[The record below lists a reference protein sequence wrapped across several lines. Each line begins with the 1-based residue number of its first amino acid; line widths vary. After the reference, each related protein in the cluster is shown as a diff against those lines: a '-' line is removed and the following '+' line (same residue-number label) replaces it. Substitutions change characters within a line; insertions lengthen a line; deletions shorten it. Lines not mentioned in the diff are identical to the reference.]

1 MNTNSKA
8 ILIFFLFAFFVFNS
22 CNKNDQPIVDKLPED
37 VRIINEFIYNNTNDL
52 YLWNEYIPGGIDIN
66 NYPNPYDLFDAMYY
80 PTLDHWSFVTDDY
93 QTVLNS
99 LDGIRKTAG
108 YRIQLYQYATGTN
121 VFAWVEYVY
130 AGGPAFVAGL
140 KRGDIIISINGQI
153 LNTINYQDLLAV
165 DVMQLGL
172 GTLVDNTITDIG
184 HSLAVTKV
192 EMTIEPV
199 LIDSVL
205 EINGKKIG
213 YLLYDQFTGDVNNLE
228 NAVAYFKSQNI
239 NDLVLDL
246 RFNSGGYATTCDSLA
261 SMLAPSYTSG
271 EVFLTYQW
279 NDLLT
284 AAIIEEFGTQSDWF
298 ITVFPTPPV
307 NLNLSRLY
315 VLTSGRTASASE
327 SLVNGLRPYMDVIL
341 IGETTAGKYT
351 SAWFIDDKD
360 HPSNNW
366 GLYLVTSRLS
376 NKNGE
381 TDFVDG
387 FAPDYLVYDDYTTP
401 LGDQTEPLFA
411 KAISLITGVP
421 AKAKASSAVN
431 FAPVAKIYDNRLEKE
446 GMMVVKDKTH
456 LRK

>member
-1 MNTNSKA
+1 MNTNIKT
-8 ILIFFLFAFFVFNS
+8 IIIFFLFALFVFNS
-22 CNKNDQPIVDKLPED
+22 CNKDEQPTTNQITDEIRIVNK
-37 VRIINEFIYNNTNDL
+37 FIYDNTNEL

-66 NYPNPYDLFDAMYY
+66 NYPIPYDLFEDMYY

-93 QTVLNS
+93 QGVLNS

-108 YRIQLYQYATGTN
+108 FRIQLYQYATGNN

-130 AGGPAFVAGL
+130 EGGPAVAAGI
-140 KRGDIIISINGQI
+140 KRGDIIISINGQTM
-153 LNTINYQDLLAV
+153 NTTNYQDLLDV

-172 GTLVDNTITDIG
+172 GILVDSTITDIG
-184 HSLAVTKV
+184 QSVDVTKV

-205 EINGKKIG
+205 EISGDKIG

-228 NAVAYFKSQNI
+228 NVMTSFKNQNI
-239 NDLVLDL
+239 SDLVLDL

-261 SMLAPSYTSG
+261 SMLAPSYTAG

-279 NDLLT
+279 NDILT
-284 AAIIEEFGTQSDWF
+284 AAIIEEFGTQNDWF
-298 ITVFPTPPV
+298 TTVFPTPPV

-327 SLVNGLRPYMDVIL
+327 SLVNGLRPYMDVFL

-351 SAWFIDDKD
+351 SAWFLDDKD

-376 NKNGE
+376 NKNGV

-387 FAPDYLVYDDYTTP
+387 FTPDYLVYDDYTTP
-401 LGDQTEPLFA
+401 LGDQTEPLLA
-411 KAISLITGVP
+411 KAISLITGIT
-421 AKAKASSAVN
+421 AKASHSPSMN
-431 FAPVAKIYDNRLEKE
+431 FKTVEKIYDSRLEKE
-446 GMMVVKDKTH
+446 GMMVIKDRTL